1 MFFDQQRFPIY
12 LSNGDYLYALRR
24 RVQMSLSV
32 SFYRPLD
39 YFGGVF
45 NRFVSWFTAGD
56 FCHCELVVHT
66 TPTDI
71 MTSVKQIYHAAQQ
84 GDYAPEDC
92 QRIITEI
99 ELNFFTTEFRKAA
112 QTRDNIVLSFSL
124 LWGQPMSVRVLTE
137 TAHDSWFKIPQ
148 EGDRTA
154 VLIHG
159 PEISDEHYKDTLK
172 FSIEELGKKYNNS
185 GAICSVLPSWSQH
198 TDPERRESYF
208 CSEFTV
214 MVFQRIGFMSG
225 LDPEHTT
232 PNSLYQY
239 LKKNIENN

>member
-1 MFFDQQRFPIY
+1 MHSGEIK
-12 LSNGDYLYALRR
+12 
-24 RVQMSLSV
+24 MSLSV

-45 NRFVSWFTAGD
+45 NRFVSWFTSGD

-66 TPTDI
+66 TPHII
-71 MTSVKQIYHAAQQ
+71 MDSVKTIYQAAQR
-84 GDYAPEDC
+84 GEYAPEDC

-99 ELNFFTTEFRKAA
+99 EINFFTTEFRKAA

-124 LWGQPMSVRVLTE
+124 LWGHPMCVRVLTE

-154 VLIHG
+154 VLVNG
-159 PEISDEHYKDTLK
+159 PEISEQHYKDTLK

-185 GAICSVLPSWSQH
+185 GAICSVLPSWSAPH
-198 TDPERRESYF
+198 DPERRESYF
-208 CSEFTV
+208 CSEFAV
-214 MVFQRIGFMSG
+214 MVYQRIGFMKD
-225 LDPEHTT
+225 LNPATTT
-232 PNSLYQY
+232 PNSLYHY
-239 LKKNIENN
+239 LGNHGLENN